1 MSKTP
6 ISKSQQRA
14 MRLLGL
20 TAVDSYD
27 DAAAALENARAYPG
41 YERDG
46 VPAGHTWRTAA
57 KLTDAE
63 LIEALGVEREEGFV
77 VRDQIQ
83 IAEGGY

>member
-27 DAAAALENARAYPG
+27 AAAAAMESARAYPG

-46 VPAGHTWRTAA
+46 VPVGHTWRTAA
-57 KLTDAE
+57 KLSDAQ
-63 LIEALGVEREEGFV
+63 LLEALGIERE
-77 VRDQIQ
+77 DIPHLSPAQIT
-83 IAEGGY
+83 EGGY

>member
-1 MSKTP
+1 MAITP

-20 TAVDSYD
+20 TAVESY
-27 DAAAALENARAYPG
+27 DAAATALENARAYPG

-46 VPAGHTWRTAA
+46 VPVGYTWRTAA
-57 KLTDAE
+57 KLTDAQ
-63 LIEALGVEREEGFV
+63 LLKALGVRREENLHLSAV
-77 VRDQIQ
+77 Q